1 MASLFLGGIL
11 YLPSI
16 FVKDFDNDILF
27 FTLLSMSLYG
37 YWFILNPLQNV
48 LLSKR
53 HQRSFSTEEE
63 LNEDGLNFKVF
74 FTDKISTNAIATG
87 IIPFYKIIIL
97 AKDLKENLNPSE
109 LKAII
114 YHEIGHHKRKHI
126 FIMYVLNVTF
136 LTLYLFGRSVMDD
149 FDFPNKFFEGLSVFL
164 GGALFGLVIYYIPN
178 KIMYFLEY
186 DADSFSAIKNSRE
199 SMINALKRLD
209 ELSQG
214 KLTKGNINHPKIE
227 KRLKNL
233 EF

>member
-1 MASLFLGGIL
+1 
-11 YLPSI
+11 
-16 FVKDFDNDILF
+16 
-27 FTLLSMSLYG
+27 
-37 YWFILNPLQNV
+37 
-48 LLSKR
+48 
-53 HQRSFSTEEE
+53 
-63 LNEDGLNFKVF
+63 
-74 FTDKISTNAIATG
+74 
-87 IIPFYKIIIL
+87 
-97 AKDLKENLNPSE
+97 
-109 LKAII
+109 
-114 YHEIGHHKRKHI
+114 
-126 FIMYVLNVTF
+126 MYVLNVTF